1 MTILLLYY
9 YLLSIIVFG
18 VIMDKFIV
26 FEGIDGSGKTTQAKL
41 LADYLNGIYT
51 CEPTTGEI
59 GQLIRKILN
68 GKNCEKETLAL
79 LFAGDR
85 VEHIK
90 EIERQLKENTV
101 ICDRYVYSSIV
112 YQSIQGIDI
121 DFIVNINKFAKLP
134 DILIFLDVSI
144 EESLKRMGDRD
155 SKEIFENK
163 ETLKKVNEKYAHIIN
178 NKLFEPKNGYILIN
192 TDNKTVEEVHKEI
205 INKLMDK
212 NIIHNY

>member
-1 MTILLLYY
+1 M
-9 YLLSIIVFG
+9 
-18 VIMDKFIV
+18 

-163 ETLKKVNEKYAHIIN
+163 DTLEKVKKKYHEIIEKI
-178 NKLFEPKNGYILIN
+178 LFKPKYGYIVVD
-192 TDNKTVEEVHKEI
+192 TTNKDIDEVHDEI
-205 INKLMDK
+205 MEELREKG
-212 NIIHNY
+212 IIK

>member
-1 MTILLLYY
+1 MN
-9 YLLSIIVFG
+9 
-18 VIMDKFIV
+18 KFIV

-51 CEPTTGEI
+51 CEPTNGEI
-59 GQLIRKILN
+59 GQLIRKVLG
-68 GKNCEKETLAL
+68 GKNCEKESLAL

-90 EIERQLKENTV
+90 EIEHKLIENMV
-101 ICDRYVYSSIV
+101 ICDRYVYSSMV

-121 DFIVNINKFAKLP
+121 DFIASINRFAKIP
-134 DILIFLDVSI
+134 DVLIYLDVSI

-163 ETLKKVNEKYAHIIN
+163 EILQKVNKKYMNIIN
-178 NKLFEPKNGYILIN
+178 ERLFEPKNGYILIN

-205 INKLMDK
+205 IKKLMDK
-212 NIIHNY
+212 KIIL